1 MMMNGWVDVEIQARN
16 LAVVREHFSD
26 TNLANVN
33 NVLNGSAASL
43 STANRTSLI
52 HIYYT
57 ALCLLTLT
65 ARTR

>member
-1 MMMNGWVDVEIQARN
+1 MLH
-16 LAVVREHFSD
+16 LALLIKHFSD

-33 NVLNGSAASL
+33 NVLNGSAALL
-43 STANRTSLI
+43 SATNRTRLI

-65 ARTR
+65 ASTR